1 MFLRNEFTY
10 PVLHCPKGR
19 DLAILDYPFDLQ
31 VTTTMLQ
38 VEWDVSVFQVF
49 PIIKVV
55 QLLLQNFVPF
65 NFKITNS
72 SNSGR

>member
-19 DLAILDYPFDLQ
+19 DLAILDYPFDVQ
-31 VTTTMLQ
+31 VTATVLQ

-55 QLLLQNFVPF
+55 QLLQNFVPF
-65 NFKITNS
+65 HFKITNS
-72 SNSGR
+72 SNLGR